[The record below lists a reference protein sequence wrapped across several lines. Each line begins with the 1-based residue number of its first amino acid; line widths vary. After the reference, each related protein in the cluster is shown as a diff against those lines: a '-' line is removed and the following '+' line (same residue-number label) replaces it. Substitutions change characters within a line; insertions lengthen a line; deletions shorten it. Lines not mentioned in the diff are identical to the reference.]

1 MMIPNC
7 GITGSDA
14 EVLKTFKYEDDN
26 KYVTYSYYHSGV
38 DLSGTQA
45 YSICSGRV
53 VAVSTSDEGDLGVII
68 QYSGDVF
75 FQYKNILH
83 TPLHA
88 GDDIVTGTFIGTC
101 DKYVHFEYI
110 TSGENEWPVRI
121 VDRTYYKH
129 DPMPLIEDGFSEFYE
144 VPSVFLYS
152 EEYDENT
159 ETCFPES
166 AAEMLSNNR
175 GDD

>member
-14 EVLKTFKYEDDN
+14 DVLKTFKYTADN
-26 KYVTYSYYHSGV
+26 RYSTYSYYHSGV
-38 DLSGTQA
+38 DLSGDVA
-45 YSICSGRV
+45 YSVCNGRV
-53 VAVSTSDEGDLGVII
+53 VYVGESDDGRFGVIV

-75 FQYKNILH
+75 FQYKNITDTLL
-83 TPLHA
+83 TA
-88 GDDIVTGTFIGTC
+88 GDDIVKGSLIGGC

-110 TSGENEWPVRI
+110 TSGENEWPVRV

-129 DPMPLIEDGFSEFYE
+129 DPMPLIEDGFSEFNE
-144 VPSVFLYS
+144 IPSVFLYS
-152 EEYDENT
+152 SEYDENV

-166 AAEMLSNNR
+166 AAEMLSNNK